1 MACNSS
7 WHWAM
12 LGIAWDRLQ
21 STKNTCAWDLL
32 LSGTITMF
40 LLCKS
45 LIKIW
50 QPCTCLRAS
59 SAYGN
64 SCASPARINVDVRS
78 LSHVASISLLKFCT
92 HKKLSTEQ
100 SGVAKSLHAL
110 LSFEHT
116 HYSQARYTTH
126 LTSTSHL
133 AWGVCHQE
141 GMCPNH
147 NHVHAKSV
155 ALPAQGRARSD
166 PTDCAEPLSMNTDA

>member
-12 LGIAWDRLQ
+12 LGIAWDRLK